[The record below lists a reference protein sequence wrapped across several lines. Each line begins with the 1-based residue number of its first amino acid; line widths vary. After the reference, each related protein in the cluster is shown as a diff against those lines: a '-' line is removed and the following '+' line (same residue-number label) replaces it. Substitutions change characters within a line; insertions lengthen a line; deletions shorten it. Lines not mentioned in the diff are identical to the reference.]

1 MERKFHILPSD
12 ANIQPFLQFLLQVV
26 QSQSLVV
33 SIPVLVTWTKLL
45 SNRSLGPSIVKTPLV
60 APLLELCSSRLVR
73 YENLPEDTQDPTLL
87 LLMEDTD
94 TIPERHAF
102 LGNYRRYSSQV
113 IESIVE
119 LTLSDAINY
128 ILQQTD
134 NVLQHLYDGQPPFN
148 PTSYIKNS
156 MTYLRV
162 DAQFTVIESALKGYI
177 RSRPSRS
184 LSPEQLS
191 QFESQRAEL
200 DGHLEAWCNRLVEM
214 KFEDP
219 LIRKRVLQL
228 LVAFST
234 TALRKNNGFML
245 KVLEHILM
253 TWPAVQPE
261 YKYLNEA
268 IKDLQAESIVELQRL
283 AFKMPDNLLS
293 VYGQLEAKIQEM
305 SASGTLDERRL
316 VNYKSFLFIIVHRA
330 TNIDQTIRLQR
341 LQSFVEPVLSQ
352 WRDQALRN
360 ALGSYSGFCELIGLD
375 KAQRYLANR
384 GVHRISDWGSVE
396 LDAEGIALQTE
407 LEERQQVSSPTSIY
421 KVKHFLTSPIAFATA
436 SHKDVPEFFGRQD
449 REIYT
454 FVPSFVRSM
463 ARQLPGH
470 PPTAITVSGVS
481 RLQSFDINFQLLNL
495 YSHAHASANPRNW
508 GLLPDEMQVIVGRV
522 LTDRFWQAGISEGS
536 KDDFYA
542 RVINKKNTLEGLASS
557 IRGSIRY
564 VREFCYSIIFC
575 MSCLEQQF
583 YGFQELPQPLA
594 QALFADCRSLSSHQ
608 LIALLNLVRLLV
620 DVCPVEFRH
629 HFLPAILA
637 TCFQEMDAKIK
648 AEWDKLD
655 QAQQVQAAADELTE
669 EMKAESV
676 LRQLTYSA
684 VLMVAD
690 FLDPQRIGEQ
700 SFRQV
705 GSKQVS
711 NLVADT
717 SGKEGTPTEHDT
729 QQSSQHPTLR
739 KFCLMN
745 SSIIEPLLVFMAHA
759 IRMHDSRCC
768 GVVLKVFRSII
779 PEFRGL
785 DANMQRLPPAE
796 PVKHAPPPDNFHIP
810 EETSRAVRE
819 FISSDVLKACIT
831 SLHEHHFVDMQRE
844 LGNVMAAIVANYSPL
859 TRTPRDI
866 LASLPNIAAD
876 DVDRCLAKIHA
887 PNVAQRMQRGLILD
901 LLKDLKGVSIAE
913 MGKVQRSN
921 DYLFG
926 NGGASGGSSS
936 GMMMMSGSKKKSG
949 AAATRSKMQ
958 QEFMTAPLPSSSTA
972 AGGVGANGQQRDNSP
987 DLTGV
992 AGLFDA

>member
-1 MERKFHILPSD
+1 
-12 ANIQPFLQFLLQVV
+12 
-26 QSQSLVV
+26 
-33 SIPVLVTWTKLL
+33 
-45 SNRSLGPSIVKTPLV
+45 
-60 APLLELCSSRLVR
+60 
-73 YENLPEDTQDPTLL
+73 
-87 LLMEDTD
+87 
-94 TIPERHAF
+94 
-102 LGNYRRYSSQV
+102 
-113 IESIVE
+113 
-119 LTLSDAINY
+119 
-128 ILQQTD
+128 
-134 NVLQHLYDGQPPFN
+134 
-148 PTSYIKNS
+148 
-156 MTYLRV
+156 
-162 DAQFTVIESALKGYI
+162 
-177 RSRPSRS
+177 
-184 LSPEQLS
+184 
-191 QFESQRAEL
+191 
-200 DGHLEAWCNRLVEM
+200 
-214 KFEDP
+214 
-219 LIRKRVLQL
+219 
-228 LVAFST
+228 
-234 TALRKNNGFML
+234 
-245 KVLEHILM
+245 
-253 TWPAVQPE
+253 
-261 YKYLNEA
+261 
-268 IKDLQAESIVELQRL
+268 
-283 AFKMPDNLLS
+283 
-293 VYGQLEAKIQEM
+293 
-305 SASGTLDERRL
+305 
-316 VNYKSFLFIIVHRA
+316 
-330 TNIDQTIRLQR
+330 
-341 LQSFVEPVLSQ
+341 
-352 WRDQALRN
+352 
-360 ALGSYSGFCELIGLD
+360 
-375 KAQRYLANR
+375 
-384 GVHRISDWGSVE
+384 
-396 LDAEGIALQTE
+396 
-407 LEERQQVSSPTSIY
+407 
-421 KVKHFLTSPIAFATA
+421 
-436 SHKDVPEFFGRQD
+436 
-449 REIYT
+449 
-454 FVPSFVRSM
+454 
-463 ARQLPGH
+463 
-470 PPTAITVSGVS
+470 
-481 RLQSFDINFQLLNL
+481 
-495 YSHAHASANPRNW
+495 
-508 GLLPDEMQVIVGRV
+508 MQVIVGRV

-594 QALFADCRSLSSHQ
+594 QALFADCRNLSSHQ

-648 AEWDKLD
+648 SEWDKLD
-655 QAQQVQAAADELTE
+655 RAQQIQAAADELTE

-690 FLDPQRIGEQ
+690 FLDPQRIGELRSSQ
-700 SFRQV
+700 FGSRQHPN
-705 GSKQVS
+705 STT
-711 NLVADT
+711 DT
-717 SGKEGTPTEHDT
+717 SGKEGTPTEHDL
-729 QQSSQHPTLR
+729 QGPSQHPTLR

-796 PVKHAPPPDNFHIP
+796 PIKHAPPPDHFHIP

-887 PNVAQRMQRGLILD
+887 PNVNQRMQRGLVLD

-921 DYLFG
+921 DYLFDGG
-926 NGGASGGSSS
+926 NGSGS
-936 GMMMMSGSKKKSG
+936 MSGSKKKTG

-958 QEFMTAPLPSSSTA
+958 QEFMTAPPTLGS
-972 AGGVGANGQQRDNSP
+972 NGQPQDGRGTSP